1 MAGRGDNNK
10 HGSAGRGSSNQS
22 SQPFV
27 NEAGPEQHANH
38 NRNHTGGE
46 PSVRKPKS
54 IDVNAD
60 RNAAV
65 ATGKVKTAR
74 VGERQFNLVVDDVPY
89 MVKATPFTFNTE
101 TRYYISVNS
110 GEEHVFTWDSQL
122 NRLRAIDDEASILP
136 DALEEAIS
144 ARLQSR

>member
-1 MAGRGDNNK
+1 MSGRAGNNK
-10 HGSAGRGSSNQS
+10 QGSGGSGSNKQS

-27 NEAGPEQHANH
+27 NESGAQQLGDH
-38 NRNHTGGE
+38 NRNQTGGE
-46 PSVRKPKS
+46 PSVKKPKS
-54 IDVNAD
+54 TDVNAD

-65 ATGKVKTAR
+65 AVGKVKTPR

-101 TRYYISVNS
+101 TRYYISVNE
-110 GEEHVFTWDSQL
+110 GEEHVFTWDSEL
-122 NRLRAIDDEASILP
+122 SRLRAIDDEASILP

-144 ARLQSR
+144 TRLQSR